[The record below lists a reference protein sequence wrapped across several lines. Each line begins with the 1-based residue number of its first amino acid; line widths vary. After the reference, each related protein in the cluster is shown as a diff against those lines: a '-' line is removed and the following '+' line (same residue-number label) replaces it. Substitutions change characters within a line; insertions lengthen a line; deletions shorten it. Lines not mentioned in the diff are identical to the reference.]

1 MERFIRDLAK
11 NDEMM
16 ECVKNIGEDSE
27 RLIAYANEK
36 GYNFTDEDI
45 DLAIKNENIEITD
58 DDLENVVGGSLWAN
72 LRASMEINKR
82 LLYEQGSI
90 WSIPARIRG
99 DYDD

>member
-1 MERFIRDLAK
+1 MTEMERFIRDLAK

-45 DLAIKNENIEITD
+45 DLAIKI
-58 DDLENVVGGSLWAN
+58 
-72 LRASMEINKR
+72 
-82 LLYEQGSI
+82 
-90 WSIPARIRG
+90 
-99 DYDD
+99 